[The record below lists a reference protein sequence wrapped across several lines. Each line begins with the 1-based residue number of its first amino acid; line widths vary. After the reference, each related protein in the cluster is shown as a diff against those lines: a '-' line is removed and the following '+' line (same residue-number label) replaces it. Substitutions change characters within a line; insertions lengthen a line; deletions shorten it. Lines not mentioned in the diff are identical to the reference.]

1 MQKKMNTMTLCH
13 VILMGILV
21 VLSCVSA
28 GIIFSGHI
36 PEGYGIVTDAQ
47 KNASFIIG
55 LGHAV
60 NALALICGMVYL
72 LKGSGKNVAGLYK
85 AFLMLVALGQI
96 LRLIGKL
103 VFPGFDAIAC
113 LIIAC
118 IVLLLILSFVKDL
131 GKTRTQCAYY
141 ILLAL
146 ELALAVLLFD
156 SREALSSIA
165 SGLTR
170 LVLAGSIGIAIWEKY
185 KDKAAR
191 GK

>member
-1 MQKKMNTMTLCH
+1 MQKKMSTMTLCH
-13 VILMGILV
+13 VILMGILA

-36 PEGYGIVTDAQ
+36 PEGYGIVTDTQ

-55 LGHAV
+55 LSHAA

-85 AFLMLVALGQI
+85 AFLMLVVLGQI

-103 VFPGFDAIAC
+103 VFPGFDVNAC

-118 IVLLLILSFVKDL
+118 IVLLLILTFVKDL
-131 GKTRTQCAYY
+131 GKTRTQCVYY
-141 ILLAL
+141 ILLVL
-146 ELALAVLLFD
+146 ELALAILLFD

-185 KDKAAR
+185 RDKAAR